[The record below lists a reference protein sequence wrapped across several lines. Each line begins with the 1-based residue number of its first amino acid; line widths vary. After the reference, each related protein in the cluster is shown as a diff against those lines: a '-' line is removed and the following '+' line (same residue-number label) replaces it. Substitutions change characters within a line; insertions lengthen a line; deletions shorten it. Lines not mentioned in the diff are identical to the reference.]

1 MDLALAI
8 AQGFHNAPRLYGD
21 TTVRRPVRITGMKS
35 GLKAAGKEFVFGI
48 YDGWT
53 GVVKQ
58 PFKGAKK
65 DGTLG
70 FVKGVGMGL
79 TGFVLK
85 DIAAVIGPIGYSLK
99 GVHRELLKSRTPTHF
114 IRKARIIQGQR
125 DLRECRRQ
133 AVVNAEK
140 ESKKEKRAPV
150 TREEEMVAHGWSVVQ
165 QVWRIME
172 EKRARGIKGKV
183 EALRERKTWRV
194 NGAFENVD
202 MAEKA
207 LEAVKRGEN
216 LDEVFRLQRE
226 ELKKS
231 RMPRRDVVKDI
242 EEEKAEMNGEED
254 GSDGKDGDDDHEG
267 GQSSDSVN
275 DEAFEMRREKE
286 QRKRN
291 ETEQLKVAQNGV
303 MGNGVMSV

>member
-58 PFKGAKK
+58 PYKGAKK

-85 DIAAVIGPIGYSLK
+85 DIAAIIGPVGYSLK
-99 GVHRELLKSRTPTHF
+99 GVHRELLKSQTPTHF
-114 IRKARIIQGQR
+114 IRKARIVQGQR
-125 DLRECRRQ
+125 DLRDCRRL
-133 AVVNAEK
+133 AAANSEK
-140 ESKKEKRAPV
+140 EGRKEKGVAV

-172 EKRARGIKGKV
+172 EKRAKGIKGKV
-183 EALRERKTWRV
+183 DALRERKTWRV
-194 NGAFENVD
+194 NGAFENVE

-207 LEAVKRGEN
+207 LEAVKRGES
-216 LDEVFRLQRE
+216 LDDVFRLQRE

-242 EEEKAEMNGEED
+242 EEDKAEINGEEE
-254 GSDGKDGDDDHEG
+254 DDDDVG
-267 GQSSDSVN
+267 GEEEDGMN
-275 DEAFEMRREKE
+275 DEAFEMRREEE
-286 QRKRN
+286 QRERN
-291 ETEQLKVAQNGV
+291 EAEQLKVAQNGV
-303 MGNGVMSV
+303 LGKGTMSA